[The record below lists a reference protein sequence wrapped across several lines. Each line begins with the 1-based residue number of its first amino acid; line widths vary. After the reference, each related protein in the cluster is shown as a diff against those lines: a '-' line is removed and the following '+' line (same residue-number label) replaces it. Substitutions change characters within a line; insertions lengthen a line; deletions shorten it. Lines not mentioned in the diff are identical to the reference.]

1 MNTFQIVILGVFGVA
16 LVIAVLIFSG
26 FIPTKGD
33 RSDLRGTVTIWGTL
47 EQELIFTPLEELN
60 RENDRKFII
69 EYIEIRRETFDR
81 DLVEA
86 LASGT
91 GPDMILLPQDLI
103 LRHKDKVLL
112 IPYETMSVRDFQNT
126 FIEEGELY
134 LSQDGIVALPFSLD
148 PLVMYWNRD
157 LFSSAA
163 IAQVPQFWD
172 ELFTLGPRI
181 TQIDQARNIRKSI
194 IAFGEYRNV
203 NHAKE
208 ILALLMLQAG
218 DSIIQKNNN
227 NDDLIVTLGEQQE
240 LVTPP
245 SQSALR
251 FYTEFSNS
259 AKPFYSWNRSL
270 PNAKDFF
277 IRGDLALYIGFAS
290 ERKEIKEKSP
300 HLNFD
305 VALMPQARDS
315 ARKTTYGKMVGVA
328 VLKSSTN
335 IPTAF
340 FASFQLTGR
349 DFSRQFS
356 ERASLPSVRR
366 ELLSR
371 SATTAHQ
378 QVFNDSALISRA
390 WFDPSPRETESIF
403 KDMIENVVSGR
414 LRLSDAIVRAQ
425 KELTL
430 LLK

>member
-16 LVIAVLIFSG
+16 LVVSVLIFSG

-33 RSDLRGTVTIWGTL
+33 NSNLRGTVTIWGTL
-47 EQELIFTPLEELN
+47 EQELIFASLEEQN
-60 RENDRKFII
+60 RENDKKFII
-69 EYIEIRRETFDR
+69 EYVEIRRDTFDR

-103 LRHKDKVLL
+103 LRHRDKVLL
-112 IPYETMSVRDFQNT
+112 IPYDTMSIRDFQDT

-134 LSQDGIVALPFSLD
+134 LREDGIIALPFSID

-157 LFSSAA
+157 LLSSAA

-172 ELFTLGPRI
+172 ELFILGPKL
-181 TQIDQARNIRKSI
+181 TQTDQARNIRKSI
-194 IAFGEYRNV
+194 IALGEYRNI
-203 NHAKE
+203 NHAKD
-208 ILALLMLQAG
+208 ILSLLMLQAG
-218 DSIIQKNNN
+218 DSIIEE
-227 NDDLIVTLGEQQE
+227 DTEEGFIVTLGAQYN
-240 LVTPP
+240 LTTPP
-245 SQSALR
+245 AQSALR

-270 PNAKDFF
+270 PNSKDFF
-277 IRGDLALYIGFAS
+277 IKGDLALYLGFAS
-290 ERKEIKEKSP
+290 EHGEIKEKSP
-300 HLNFD
+300 NLNFD
-305 VALMPQARDS
+305 VALIPQARDS
-315 ARKTTYGKMVGVA
+315 VRKTTYGKMLGIA
-328 VLKSSTN
+328 ILKSSTN

-340 FASFQLTGR
+340 FASFQIAGK
-349 DFSRQFS
+349 DFSEQFS
-356 ERASLPSVRR
+356 EESSLPSVRR
-366 ELLSR
+366 ELLSEV
-371 SATTAHQ
+371 ADTAHQ

-414 LRLSDAIVRAQ
+414 LRLSDAITRTQ

>member
-33 RSDLRGTVTIWGTL
+33 HTDLRGTVTIWGTL
-47 EQELIFTPLEELN
+47 EQELIFTPLEEQN
-60 RENDRKFII
+60 RENDKKFII
-69 EYIEIRRETFDR
+69 EYVEIRQENFDR

-103 LRHKDKVLL
+103 IRHRDKVLP
-112 IPYETMSVRDFQNT
+112 IPYETMSIRDFQNT

-134 LSQDGIVALPFSLD
+134 LSQDGIIALPFSLD

-194 IAFGEYRNV
+194 IALGEYRNV

-218 DSIIQKNNN
+218 DSIIKKGAD
-227 NDDLIVTLGEQQE
+227 DDLTVTLGEQQN

-277 IRGDLALYIGFAS
+277 IRGDLALYLGFAS

-305 VALMPQARDS
+305 VTLVPQARDS
-315 ARKTTYGKMVGVA
+315 LRKTTFGKMVGVA

-349 DFSRQFS
+349 DFSENFS
-356 ERASLPSVRR
+356 EGASLPSVRR
-366 ELLSR
+366 EFLSR

-414 LRLSDAIVRAQ
+414 LRLSDAIVRTQ